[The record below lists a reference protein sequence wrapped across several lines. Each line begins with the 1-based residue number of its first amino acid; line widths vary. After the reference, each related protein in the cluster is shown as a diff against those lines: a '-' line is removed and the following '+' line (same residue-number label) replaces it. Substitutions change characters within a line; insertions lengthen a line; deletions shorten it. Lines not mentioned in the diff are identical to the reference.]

1 MNLKKVVGGLLL
13 SGFISYPNNTQ
24 EPNKQGY
31 SGMEKDFGAYHTFEE
46 VEKEIFSLK
55 EKYPDLVTIE
65 IIGSSW
71 QKNPI
76 YAVTVSDRDKLKKD
90 GSREEQI
97 IIQSSMHS
105 RELIPVE
112 VTLKM
117 MDALLKDYSKSEY
130 KKGLVDNREI
140 IFIPVFNPDGLKKF
154 EEIIEKEGRSTWRSW
169 RKNCRDNNLDG
180 KIEEYVDGV
189 DLNRNFSVNFSG
201 IGSDN
206 VTNSPVYHGPKEG
219 IDNDG
224 DGKTDEDLLDY
235 KDNDGDGLIVED
247 TAGGFTEP
255 ETIAFKNFVE
265 GLENLVSF
273 LDLHSCSGLI
283 LWPNG
288 FTKEKTKDDDIF
300 SYVGKAMADLQN
312 EPYTIGTIYTTIY
325 PVSGDVCDWLYHEKN
340 VLAITFEIY
349 TCGEDSKYEDGILG
363 DFNPKQENID
373 KHFYNNYGAI
383 LYFIDIAEKPKLK

>member
-140 IFIPVFNPDGLKKF
+140 IFIPVF
-154 EEIIEKEGRSTWRSW
+154 
-169 RKNCRDNNLDG
+169 
-180 KIEEYVDGV
+180 
-189 DLNRNFSVNFSG
+189 
-201 IGSDN
+201 
-206 VTNSPVYHGPKEG
+206 
-219 IDNDG
+219 
-224 DGKTDEDLLDY
+224 
-235 KDNDGDGLIVED
+235 
-247 TAGGFTEP
+247 
-255 ETIAFKNFVE
+255 
-265 GLENLVSF
+265 
-273 LDLHSCSGLI
+273 
-283 LWPNG
+283 
-288 FTKEKTKDDDIF
+288 
-300 SYVGKAMADLQN
+300 
-312 EPYTIGTIYTTIY
+312 
-325 PVSGDVCDWLYHEKN
+325 
-340 VLAITFEIY
+340 
-349 TCGEDSKYEDGILG
+349 
-363 DFNPKQENID
+363 
-373 KHFYNNYGAI
+373 
-383 LYFIDIAEKPKLK
+383 